1 MKNLQEM
8 NKRNLYRFTVLIATA
23 FLITISSFS
32 ENRTVVNDDYFEIT
46 KNLKI
51 LASIYERVNNYY
63 VDEPLPGSLMKSA
76 IDAMLKSLDPY
87 TVYIPESNIEDY
99 RLMTT
104 GQYGGI
110 GASIIK
116 QGEYIVVA
124 EPYENSPAQLAKIQ
138 AGDTIIE
145 VDGLNVLGKS
155 IDEISQILK
164 GAAESTVTIK
174 TTRHLVVE
182 EKKVTR
188 KKINIPAVPYYKK
201 LANNIGYIKLN
212 SFTDKASSDVK
223 KALIEL
229 KGQGVNKLILDLR
242 GNGGGLLVQ
251 AVDIVNFFIPR
262 DQLVVET
269 KGRMQQINRTYK
281 TRNNPIDVQL
291 PLVILI
297 DSYSASASEIV
308 SGCIQDL
315 DRGIIIG
322 ENSFGKGLVQQT
334 KDLKFGSKI
343 KLTVAKYYTPSGRC
357 IQKLDYSNKNSL
369 GGADEIADSLIKN
382 FTTKNG
388 RKVMDARG
396 VYPDIKIEPSYY
408 SKLSEILIYNDHIF
422 NYVNR
427 HKIENLA
434 KISLEDYSISE
445 KEYNDFKSY
454 LSDKDINYSNESEQ
468 ALSQLIAA
476 SKQEDYYKANQQA
489 LQELKEKLKPD
500 LAKDLDRNSQEI
512 KQMLE
517 SELVSRTHFQKG
529 RIEISLKSDPYI
541 EQAKTVLMDTSKY
554 NTILNK

>member
-1 MKNLQEM
+1 
-8 NKRNLYRFTVLIATA
+8 
-23 FLITISSFS
+23 
-32 ENRTVVNDDYFEIT
+32 
-46 KNLKI
+46 
-51 LASIYERVNNYY
+51 
-63 VDEPLPGSLMKSA
+63 
-76 IDAMLKSLDPY
+76 
-87 TVYIPESNIEDY
+87 
-99 RLMTT
+99 
-104 GQYGGI
+104 
-110 GASIIK
+110 
-116 QGEYIVVA
+116 
-124 EPYENSPAQLAKIQ
+124 
-138 AGDTIIE
+138 
-145 VDGLNVLGKS
+145 
-155 IDEISQILK
+155 
-164 GAAESTVTIK
+164 
-174 TTRHLVVE
+174 
-182 EKKVTR
+182 
-188 KKINIPAVPYYKK
+188 
-201 LANNIGYIKLN
+201 
-212 SFTDKASSDVK
+212 
-223 KALIEL
+223 
-229 KGQGVNKLILDLR
+229 
-242 GNGGGLLVQ
+242 LVQ

>member
-32 ENRTVVNDDYFEIT
+32 ENRTVPNDDYFEIT

-174 TTRHLVVE
+174 TTRHLMVE

-229 KGQGVNKLILDLR
+229 KGKGVNKLILDLR

>member
-8 NKRNLYRFTVLIATA
+8 NKQNLYRFTVLIATA

-32 ENRTVVNDDYFEIT
+32 ENRTVPNDDYFEIT

-174 TTRHLVVE
+174 TTRHLMVE

-357 IQKLDYSNKNSL
+357 IQKLDYSNKNSS

-427 HKIENLA
+427 YKIENLV

-445 KEYNDFKSY
+445 KEYNDFKLY

-468 ALSQLIAA
+468 ALSQLIAT

-517 SELVSRTHFQKG
+517 SELVSRTYFQKG

-541 EQAKTVLMDTSKY
+541 DQAKTVLMDTSKY

>member
-174 TTRHLVVE
+174 TTRHLMVE

-229 KGQGVNKLILDLR
+229 KGKGVNKLILDLR

>member
-63 VDEPLPGSLMKSA
+63 VDETLPGSLMKSA

-164 GAAESTVTIK
+164 GAAESNVTIK
-174 TTRHLVVE
+174 TTRHLMVE

-291 PLVILI
+291 PLVVLI

-434 KISLEDYSISE
+434 KISLENYSISE

-468 ALSQLIAA
+468 ALSQLIAT

-489 LQELKEKLKPD
+489 FQELKEKLKPD

>member
-174 TTRHLVVE
+174 TTRHLMVE

-445 KEYNDFKSY
+445 KDYNDFKSY

-468 ALSQLIAA
+468 ALSQLIAT

>member
-174 TTRHLVVE
+174 TTRHLMVE

-468 ALSQLIAA
+468 ALSQLIAT

>member
-174 TTRHLVVE
+174 TIRHLMVE

-445 KEYNDFKSY
+445 KEYNDFKLY

-468 ALSQLIAA
+468 ALSQLIAT
-476 SKQEDYYKANQQA
+476 SKQEDYYKAIEQA

>member
-1 MKNLQEM
+1 M

-174 TTRHLVVE
+174 TTRHLMVE

-445 KEYNDFKSY
+445 KDYNDFKSY

-468 ALSQLIAA
+468 ALSQLIAT

>member
-174 TTRHLVVE
+174 TTRHLMVE

-427 HKIENLA
+427 YKIENLA

-468 ALSQLIAA
+468 ALSQLIAT

>member
-1 MKNLQEM
+1 M

-155 IDEISQILK
+155 IEEISQILK
-164 GAAESTVTIK
+164 GAAESTVTVK
-174 TTRHLVVE
+174 TTRHLMVE

-468 ALSQLIAA
+468 ALSQLIST

>member
-1 MKNLQEM
+1 M

-174 TTRHLVVE
+174 TTRHLMVE

-343 KLTVAKYYTPSGRC
+343 KLTVAKYYTPSGRG

-468 ALSQLIAA
+468 ALSQLIAT

-517 SELVSRTHFQKG
+517 SELVSRTYFQKG

>member
-174 TTRHLVVE
+174 TTRHLMVE

-468 ALSQLIAA
+468 ALSQLIAT

-517 SELVSRTHFQKG
+517 SELVSRTHFQRG

-541 EQAKTVLMDTSKY
+541 EEAKTVLMDTSKY

>member
-32 ENRTVVNDDYFEIT
+32 ENRTVENDDYFEIT

-174 TTRHLVVE
+174 TTRHLMVE

-468 ALSQLIAA
+468 ALSQLIAT

>member
-174 TTRHLVVE
+174 TTRHLMVE

>member
-32 ENRTVVNDDYFEIT
+32 ENRTVLNDDYFEIT

-174 TTRHLVVE
+174 TTRHLMVE

-445 KEYNDFKSY
+445 KDYNDFKSY

-468 ALSQLIAA
+468 ALSRTQRKIKTRFSQRFR
-476 SKQEDYYKANQQA
+476 SK
-489 LQELKEKLKPD
+489 
-500 LAKDLDRNSQEI
+500 
-512 KQMLE
+512 
-517 SELVSRTHFQKG
+517 
-529 RIEISLKSDPYI
+529 
-541 EQAKTVLMDTSKY
+541 
-554 NTILNK
+554 

>member
-174 TTRHLVVE
+174 TTRHLMVE

-422 NYVNR
+422 NYVNQ

>member
-174 TTRHLVVE
+174 TTRHLMVE

-201 LANNIGYIKLN
+201 LENNIGYIKLN

-357 IQKLDYSNKNSL
+357 IQKLDYSHKNSL

>member
-1 MKNLQEM
+1 M

-174 TTRHLVVE
+174 TTRHLMVE

-281 TRNNPIDVQL
+281 TRNNPIDVKL

-445 KEYNDFKSY
+445 KDYNDFKSY

-476 SKQEDYYKANQQA
+476 TKQEDYYKANQQA

-541 EQAKTVLMDTSKY
+541 EEAKTVLMDTSKY

>member
-155 IDEISQILK
+155 IEEISQILK

-174 TTRHLVVE
+174 TTRHLMVE

-468 ALSQLIAA
+468 ALSQLIAT

-517 SELVSRTHFQKG
+517 SELVSRTYFQKG

>member
-1 MKNLQEM
+1 M

-174 TTRHLVVE
+174 TTRHLIVE

-445 KEYNDFKSY
+445 KDYNDFKSY

-468 ALSQLIAA
+468 ALSQLIAT

>member
-174 TTRHLVVE
+174 TTRHLMVE

-229 KGQGVNKLILDLR
+229 KGLGVNKLILDLR

-291 PLVILI
+291 PLVVLI

-468 ALSQLIAA
+468 ALSQLIAT

-541 EQAKTVLMDTSKY
+541 EEAKTVLMDTSKY

>member
-174 TTRHLVVE
+174 TTRHLMVE

-229 KGQGVNKLILDLR
+229 KGKGVNKLILDLR

-427 HKIENLA
+427 YKIENLA

-445 KEYNDFKSY
+445 KEYNDFKLY

-517 SELVSRTHFQKG
+517 SELVSRTYFQKG

>member
-174 TTRHLVVE
+174 TTRHLMVE

-281 TRNNPIDVQL
+281 TRNNPIDVLL

-468 ALSQLIAA
+468 ALSQLIAT

>member
-291 PLVILI
+291 PLVVLI

>member
-145 VDGLNVLGKS
+145 VDGLNVSGKS

-174 TTRHLVVE
+174 TTRHLMVE

-291 PLVILI
+291 PLVIFI

-427 HKIENLA
+427 YKIENLA

-445 KEYNDFKSY
+445 KDYNDFKSY

-468 ALSQLIAA
+468 ALSQLIAT

>member
-174 TTRHLVVE
+174 TTRHLMVE

-201 LANNIGYIKLN
+201 LENNIGYIKLN

>member
-174 TTRHLVVE
+174 TTRHLMVE

-427 HKIENLA
+427 YKIENLA

-445 KEYNDFKSY
+445 KDYNDFKSY

-468 ALSQLIAA
+468 ALSQLIAT
-476 SKQEDYYKANQQA
+476 SKQEDYYKANEQA

>member
-174 TTRHLVVE
+174 TTRHLMVE

-468 ALSQLIAA
+468 ALSQLIAT

-489 LQELKEKLKPD
+489 FQELKEKLKPD

-541 EQAKTVLMDTSKY
+541 EEAKTVLMDTSKY

>member
-1 MKNLQEM
+1 M

-174 TTRHLVVE
+174 TTRHLMVE

-445 KEYNDFKSY
+445 KEYNDFKLY

-468 ALSQLIAA
+468 ALSQLIAT